1 MSKMDITK
9 EEYEEFVKTAGD
21 LEEGKS
27 LMYSSGTVASP
38 FTISPTTGLRTPA
51 FGTGL
56 SASALGLV
64 GLNRDF
70 VIARIVQ
77 DGYWIKATGSRVTK
91 DGWTIESDWDYVVFD
106 PDRKLFNEYVNNGQ
120 WHLGGSGRGEE
131 FASLKHHNINLI
143 LVDKED
149 YWKKYV
155 IATNLIKT
163 LNSKTKD
170 ERIAVFDS
178 VFGKDKNAQAVD
190 FEECPF

>member
-9 EEYEEFVKTAGD
+9 EEYEQFVKTVGD
-21 LEEGKS
+21 LEKAKS
-27 LMYSSGTVASP
+27 LMYSSGTVVHP
-38 FTISPTTGLRTPA
+38 FTTTSTTGLPKL
-51 FGTGL
+51 GTGL
-56 SASALGLV
+56 LASALGPV
-64 GLNRDF
+64 GLNKDF

-91 DGWTIESDWDYVVFD
+91 DGWTTKSDWDYVVFD

-120 WHLGGSGRGEE
+120 WHLGGSGSGEE

-178 VFGKDKNAQAVD
+178 VFGRDKNAQAVD